1 MLIEIARV
9 MPSKPLQ
16 PQLDCVRDSESD
28 SSDDGDFVPSGS
40 GRCAAAAAALSARLS
55 SRVVVASWLA
65 WLPLASDCICSGSD
79 SEAADSDISDGEVK
93 KVSADAG
100 DAVKLVA
107 AAGHRATRAS
117 GDCLRDGG
125 FHCL

>member
-1 MLIEIARV
+1 LLIEIARV

-16 PQLDCVRDSESD
+16 PQLDAVRDSESD

-40 GRCAAAAAALSARLS
+40 GRCAAALSARLS
-55 SRVVVASWLA
+55 RHIVVASWLVCP
-65 WLPLASDCICSGSD
+65 PLASDCIFSGSD

-117 GDCLRDGG
+117 GD
-125 FHCL
+125 